1 LETICVGDKVL
12 MEFST
17 FGDRFVSVVADIT
30 EDESYMVYSP
40 VPEVVLER
48 LKTDRNVL
56 VKYAFEGR
64 LRGFR
69 TRVLNK
75 VSSATMLMELQ
86 KPKRTFE
93 AEERREPR
101 CKCSFPAIVIDG
113 DKQLDGVMEDVSTS
127 CTKIR
132 LMTGGG
138 IPLVTGAENEVLLR
152 FFPFGL
158 KGYEIRCRVIQTFM
172 KLGFEYAVLEFK
184 DEEGDAHRSIMEF
197 VEAQVCCG
205 IPRI

>member
-1 LETICVGDKVL
+1 METISVGDKVL

-30 EDESYMVYSP
+30 KDENYMVYSP
-40 VPEVVLER
+40 VPQVVLER
-48 LKTDRNVL
+48 LKTDQNVL

-64 LRGFR
+64 LRGFK
-69 TRVLNK
+69 TRVLNE

-86 KPKRTFE
+86 KPQKTFD

-101 CKCSFPAIVIDG
+101 CSCSFPAIVIDG
-113 DKQLDGVMEDVSTS
+113 DKQLDGVMEDVSAS

-138 IPLVTGAENEVLLR
+138 IPFVKGAENEVLLR
-152 FFPFGL
+152 FFPFGS

-172 KLGFEYAVLEFK
+172 KLGFEYAVMEFK
-184 DEEGDAHRSIMEF
+184 NEEGDAHRSIMEF